1 MVNAENVVAGVA
13 EAGKALVA
21 GKAAF
26 EAGTALV
33 GVITDGVSGANEELQ
48 AAFDAAPA
56 CQDPSASP

>member
-1 MVNAENVVAGVA
+1 VA

-26 EAGTALV
+26 ESGTALI
-33 GVITDGVSGANEELQ
+33 GVVRDGVSTANEEVQ

-56 CQDPSASP
+56 CQESTASAS